1 MNRDAAASSRDMI
14 RKHLVAAATAA
25 AALVA
30 FPAAASAATTTV
42 NAANSTITVAGDATS
57 ENIVIADAG
66 GFITVDGA
74 ATTAPADNTFNLTVN
89 AGDGNDTVSV
99 NTTQLAS
106 VTVNGDAGTDT
117 LNGSPENDVL
127 NGGSENDTL
136 SGGAGNDRLTGNT
149 QSDTFNGDAGNDVM
163 VWNNGDG
170 NDVMNGG
177 ANTDDAE
184 LNGGNNSEQFGASP
198 LANGRVK
205 FERIAP
211 APINLD
217 VSADTE
223 RLVLNAAA
231 GDDSMTSDP
240 AVTTAML
247 LNGGVGSDNL
257 VGGSGPDVLNGG
269 EDNDA
274 LRGGIGGDRL
284 VGDRGGDIMAGNDGD
299 DVLVW
304 NNGDGSDVMDGENG
318 LDKIEVNGSA
328 TGADVMDIAPTG
340 ARSLFRRTNVGAFSL
355 DIATAELLDV
365 RGLGGDD
372 TFVAQPGTPLA
383 VLADGGDGNDT
394 LTGADEPDT
403 FFGGAGND
411 SLTGGGG
418 PDLLDGQDGDDHL
431 FARDGAGDLVRGGL
445 GTDAA
450 QVDSVD
456 VVSDVENV
464 DAPAPAPATKN
475 EVSIETRNAIVRNA
489 HGRYTTRIKLACA
502 DTGTGDC
509 EGRLTI
515 LTKKSYNLL
524 GIRTPLVLAA
534 KRYDVAA
541 GHSETLT
548 VRLPKGVKLLAKQ
561 HKIAAVAQTADGSE
575 ALTLKFKK

>member
-1 MNRDAAASSRDMI
+1 MTRKHLFAAAS
-14 RKHLVAAATAA
+14 AA

-30 FPAAASAATTTV
+30 FPAAASAATV
-42 NAANSTITVAGDATS
+42 NVNPATSTITVAGDATS

-74 ATTAPADNTFNLTVN
+74 ATTAPADNSFNLTVN

-106 VTVNGDAGTDT
+106 VTVNGDNGNDV
-117 LNGSPENDVL
+117 LNGSPENDIL
-127 NGGSENDTL
+127 NGGADIDTL
-136 SGGAGNDRLTGNT
+136 NGGAGNDRLTGNT
-149 QSDTFNGDAGNDVM
+149 QSDVFNGDAGNDVM

-170 NDVMNGG
+170 NDTMNGG

-184 LNGGNNSEQFGASP
+184 LNGGNNNEQFAASP
-198 LANGRVK
+198 LAGGRVK
-205 FERIAP
+205 FERVAP

-223 RLVLNAAA
+223 RLVLNAAG

-247 LNGGVGSDNL
+247 LNGGVGADNL
-257 VGGSGPDVLNGG
+257 AGGSGPDFINGG
-269 EDNDA
+269 DDNDA
-274 LRGGIGGDRL
+274 LRGGPGGDRL
-284 VGDRGGDIMAGNDGD
+284 VGDRGADIMAGNDGD

-328 TGADVMDIAPTG
+328 TGADVFDIAPTG
-340 ARSLFRRTNVGAFSL
+340 SRSLFRRTNVGAFSL

-372 TFVAQPGTPLA
+372 AFVAVPGTPLA

-394 LTGADEPDT
+394 LSGAGEADT

-418 PDLLDGQDGDDHL
+418 PDALDGQDGNDNL
-431 FARDGAGDLVRGGL
+431 LARDNVGDLVRGGL
-445 GTDAA
+445 GTDSA
-450 QVDSVD
+450 QVDRVD
-456 VVSDVENV
+456 VVSDVESV
-464 DAPAPAPATKN
+464 DAPAPADKN
-475 EVSIETRNAIVRNA
+475 EVSVETRNAIVRNA
-489 HGRYTTRIKLACA
+489 HGRYTTKVKLACEN
-502 DTGTGDC
+502 TGTGDC

-515 LTKKSYNLL
+515 LTKKSYNLF
-524 GIRTPLVLAA
+524 GIRTPLVLAS
-534 KRYDVAA
+534 KRYDIAA
-541 GHSETLT
+541 GHSKTLT
-548 VRLPKGVKLLAKQ
+548 VRLPNGVKQLAKR
-561 HKIAAVAQTADGSE
+561 HKIEAVAQTADRSE